1 MSRILPRGGEFMT
14 MSKPSTG
21 AKHRLLVST
30 AMLGV
35 LCLGYGRRAYAA
47 CSGAGGTYN
56 CTGALT
62 ATQTLSSGTL
72 SVTTTAPFSISTTA
86 GDAFDLTATTG
97 SLTFTD
103 NNTSTITGFGS
114 GISATN
120 NGSGDLMITTTGT
133 VTGNGA
139 VSPNAGIYAKNY
151 GGNLTVNTAT
161 VSGGRYGIYAKNYG
175 SGALSITATGTVTGS
190 GAYGVSADNHGT
202 SLTINVGSVT
212 GAVTGIGAGNFFGRG
227 LLSITSTGTVRG
239 NSAYGIAARGL
250 KYGVTIQA
258 ANVYGATSG
267 IFALTYGGALSITT
281 TGTVTGSGTGTDPRL
296 TSGIYARVGKY
307 ATALTIKTY
316 GPVTG
321 AQHGIFASFGET
333 DSNEPTGALSITAG
347 GSVTGLTGSGIYAAN
362 FGLTGSSTSITVTK
376 TGFVQGKVAGV
387 TAYSLYNGAPISIT
401 NFGKIQNLSGVS
413 SDLAIRAYGGP
424 ITVINN
430 GTITGVVD

>member
-1 MSRILPRGGEFMT
+1 
-14 MSKPSTG
+14 
-21 AKHRLLVST
+21 
-30 AMLGV
+30 
-35 LCLGYGRRAYAA
+35 
-47 CSGAGGTYN
+47 
-56 CTGALT
+56 
-62 ATQTLSSGTL
+62 
-72 SVTTTAPFSISTTA
+72 
-86 GDAFDLTATTG
+86 
-97 SLTFTD
+97 
-103 NNTSTITGFGS
+103 
-114 GISATN
+114 
-120 NGSGDLMITTTGT
+120 
-133 VTGNGA
+133 
-139 VSPNAGIYAKNY
+139 
-151 GGNLTVNTAT
+151 
-161 VSGGRYGIYAKNYG
+161 
-175 SGALSITATGTVTGS
+175 LSITATGTVTGS

-212 GAVTGIGAGNFFGRG
+212 GAVTGIGADNFFGHD

-250 KYGVTIQA
+250 KYGITIQA
-258 ANVYGATSG
+258 ANVYGASSG
-267 IFALTYGGALSITT
+267 IFAYTEGGALSITT
-281 TGTVTGSGTGTDPRL
+281 TGTVTGTGTGTDLRL
-296 TSGIYARVGKY
+296 TSGIYAAVTKY

-333 DSNEPTGALSITAG
+333 DSREPTGALSITAG

-430 GTITGVVD
+430 GTITGVVDFLPSTPTPPPTPTATSIPDPSVINNGI

>member
-1 MSRILPRGGEFMT
+1 MT
-14 MSKPSTG
+14 TSKPSTD

-30 AMLGV
+30 AMLGA

-47 CSGAGGTYN
+47 CSGAGGTYS

-62 ATQTLSSGTL
+62 ATQTLNSATL
-72 SVTTTAPFSISTTA
+72 SVTTAAPFSISTAA

-103 NNTSTITGFGS
+103 NNASMITGFGS
-114 GISATN
+114 GINATN
-120 NGSGDLMITTTGT
+120 NGSGDLTITTTGT
-133 VTGNGA
+133 VTGSGTGGT
-139 VSPNAGIYAKNY
+139 NAGVYAKNY
-151 GGNLTVNTAT
+151 GGSLTVNAAT

-190 GAYGVSADNHGT
+190 GAYGISADNRGT
-202 SLTINVGSVT
+202 SLTIDVASVT
-212 GAVTGIGAGNFFGRG
+212 GAVTGIGADNFFGRG

-258 ANVYGATSG
+258 ANVYGASSG
-267 IFALTYGGALSITT
+267 IFALTYGGALSITA

-307 ATALTIKTY
+307 ATALTVKTY

-347 GSVTGLTGSGIYAAN
+347 GSVTGLTGSGIYADN
-362 FGLTGSSTSITVTK
+362 FGKTGSSTSISVTK
-376 TGFVQGKVAGV
+376 SGLVQGKVAGI
-387 TAYSLYNGAPISIT
+387 TAYSFYNSAPIIIT
-401 NFGKIQNLSGVS
+401 
-413 SDLAIRAYGGP
+413 
-424 ITVINN
+424 NN
-430 GTITGVVD
+430 GTIQKSFGPLVRSRGQSRWRPYPGRQRRHDHRRG

>member
-1 MSRILPRGGEFMT
+1 MT

-62 ATQTLSSGTL
+62 TTQTLNSATL

-139 VSPNAGIYAKNY
+139 VFPNAGIYAKNY
-151 GGNLTVNTAT
+151 REPDGQHRDRFRRTIRNLRKELWLWRLV
-161 VSGGRYGIYAKNYG
+161 
-175 SGALSITATGTVTGS
+175 
-190 GAYGVSADNHGT
+190 DHGD
-202 SLTINVGSVT
+202 
-212 GAVTGIGAGNFFGRG
+212 
-227 LLSITSTGTVRG
+227 G
-239 NSAYGIAARGL
+239 NSD
-250 KYGVTIQA
+250 GVR
-258 ANVYGATSG
+258 
-267 IFALTYGGALSITT
+267 
-281 TGTVTGSGTGTDPRL
+281 RL
-296 TSGIYARVGKY
+296 WR
-307 ATALTIKTY
+307 
-316 GPVTG
+316 
-321 AQHGIFASFGET
+321 Q
-333 DSNEPTGALSITAG
+333 
-347 GSVTGLTGSGIYAAN
+347 
-362 FGLTGSSTSITVTK
+362 
-376 TGFVQGKVAGV
+376 
-387 TAYSLYNGAPISIT
+387 
-401 NFGKIQNLSGVS
+401 
-413 SDLAIRAYGGP
+413 R
-424 ITVINN
+424 
-430 GTITGVVD
+430 